1 MARKTKRVVT
11 MSSQLTY
18 VSLKFYDEQLPD
30 GWETTI
36 KKIKKIPKSKWQ
48 IIAIRHDR
56 DTLGDDFWEPSI
68 EKPHYHVLVRV
79 MGHAPR
85 VSVILNELRI
95 VYRKGLD
102 EQLWENHG
110 CEAIEDWVSM
120 VTYLRHITDQAI
132 KDGKYPYSREDLVSN
147 LTLEEIDEIMSFYVH
162 EVKITD
168 IKALD
173 KEAYEKGYSLC
184 DFDDWYK
191 DFDFE
196 IKRKNDMRVIRE
208 SYQFGV
214 QKRIEEHEEI
224 IRLCIFIQGEKN
236 QGKTYAARKALE
248 GKKYLVTSP
257 GTGKFDELKATTQA
271 IVIDDDVC
279 PNLLNMT
286 DNYMCKAYR
295 RNKDNPAWTGNIF
308 VVTSNLSFDEWLK
321 ESKITNASHIEAMHT
336 RFYTCF
342 IKNKKLV
349 CLEKCTRGAREVQ
362 EKRDEMYREFKKKF
376 EESIKQYN
384 PQNCSTNLF
393 DVNNCEENV
402 YALEKA
408 IEKLQN
414 ENKKLREK
422 FGYDNKM
429 GFNNYIIAQ
438 YMEMKEDLENEVMM
452 EEMWNEYKDE
462 FMEDLENNDICID

>member
-11 MSSQLTY
+11 MGSQLTY

-36 KKIKKIPKSKWQ
+36 RKIKKIPKSKWQ
-48 IIAIRHDR
+48 IIAIRHDK

-85 VSVILNELRI
+85 VSVILNELGI
-95 VYRKGLD
+95 IYRKGLD
-102 EQLWENHG
+102 EQLWANHG
-110 CEAIEDWVSM
+110 CEVIEDWVSM
-120 VTYLRHITDQAI
+120 VTYLPHLTDDAK
-132 KDGKYPYSREDLVSN
+132 KDGKHEYGLEELMSN
-147 LTLEEIDEIMSFYVH
+147 LTIKEIENIIGNYVH
-162 EVKITD
+162 KIKNTD
-168 IKALD
+168 LKALD
-173 KEAYEKGYSLC
+173 KEAFEKGYALY
-184 DFDDWYK
+184 DFDEWYQ

-196 IKRKNDMRVIRE
+196 IKRNNDMRVIRE

-224 IRLCIFIQGEKN
+224 TRLCIFIQGEKN

-295 RNKDNPAWTGNIF
+295 RNKNNPAWTGNIF
-308 VVTSNLSFDEWLK
+308 VVTSNLSFDKWLK
-321 ESKITNASHIEAMHT
+321 ESKITNESHIEAMHT
-336 RFYTCF
+336 RFYICF

-349 CLEKCTRGAREVQ
+349 CLEKCIRGTMEVQ
-362 EKRDEMYREFKKKF
+362 EKRDEMYREFKKKY
-376 EESIKQYN
+376 EKSISQYN

-393 DVNNCEENV
+393 DINNSEENV
-402 YALEKA
+402 YVLEKS
-408 IEKLQN
+408 IEQLQN
-414 ENKKLREK
+414 ENKKIRECY
-422 FGYDNKM
+422 GYNKQM
-429 GFNNYIIAQ
+429 EYNNCVIAQ
-438 YMEMKEDLENEVMM
+438 YKEMKEDLENEVMM
-452 EEMWNEYKDE
+452 ELQWEMYRDE
-462 FMEDLENNDICID
+462 FMEDLENNDVYID